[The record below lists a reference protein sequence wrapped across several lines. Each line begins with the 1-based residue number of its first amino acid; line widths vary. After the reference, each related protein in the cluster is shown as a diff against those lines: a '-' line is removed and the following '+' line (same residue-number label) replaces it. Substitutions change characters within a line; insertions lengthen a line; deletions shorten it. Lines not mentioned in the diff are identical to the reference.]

1 MDTTAI
7 ANALSGMDI
16 IFREKESMAEHTTFK
31 IGGPADFICE
41 PDSVSRLKDLLA
53 FCRKNSVPY
62 FVLGNGSNLLVSD
75 NGIEG
80 IVISL
85 KRFENVTLENAFEIR
100 CDAGVRLSH
109 LCSVA
114 LQNELS
120 GLEFAWGIP
129 GSVGGA
135 IYMNAG
141 AYNSEISAVLKECTY
156 IDESGNTV
164 QADVSGLDFG
174 YRKSIFSDSEKV
186 IINAVFRLTHE
197 NRDIIQS
204 RMDDLLR
211 RRKEKQPLEYPS
223 AGSTFK
229 RPTGHFAGALIE
241 KSGLKGTSVGG
252 AEVSE
257 KHAGFI
263 INKGSATCR
272 DVLSLISKVKEE
284 VFLKESVVLEPEVKT
299 VGRL

>member
-41 PDSVSRLKDLLA
+41 PDSVSRLKDLLS

-141 AYNSEISAVLKECTY
+141 AYNSEISSVLKECTY

-241 KSGLKGTSVGG
+241 KSGLKGASVGG

>member
-7 ANALSGMDI
+7 EKALSEMHI
-16 IFREKESMAEHTTFK
+16 IFRKKESMAEHTTFK

-41 PDSVSRLKDLLA
+41 PDSVSSLKDLLA

-85 KRFENVTLENAFEIR
+85 KRFENVTLENAFDIR

-129 GSVGGA
+129 GTVGGA

-263 INKGSATCR
+263 INKGNATCR